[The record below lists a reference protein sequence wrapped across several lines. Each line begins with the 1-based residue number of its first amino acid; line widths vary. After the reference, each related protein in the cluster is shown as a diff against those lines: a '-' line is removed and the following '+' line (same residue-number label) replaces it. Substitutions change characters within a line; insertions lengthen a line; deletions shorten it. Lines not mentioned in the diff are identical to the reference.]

1 MGKNLTDLQK
11 SYKASPPIGSYY
23 VVVEDESEYVLRIVD
38 KFISLNSH
46 KMMLE
51 IKEILWSD
59 TMRKPWTNV
68 TYLELE
74 MLQNGRYSYA
84 DEEQIQKFEACE
96 LQELRKVKKAKRKKR

>member
-1 MGKNLTDLQK
+1 MGKKLTDLQK

-23 VVVEDESEYVLRIVD
+23 FVVEDGSEYVVRIVD

-59 TMRKPWTNV
+59 TMQKPWTNV

-74 MLQNGRYSYA
+74 RLQNSRYSYA

-96 LQELRKVKKAKRKKR
+96 LQELKGIKKAKRKKR